1 MTVLGAHNNEPITSK
16 LYHAAVTVPAGETQA
31 DFTIVSEPLHVPFI
45 QDHAEDDYSIKV
57 GIDEGTGADKPAGK
71 AAKH

>member
-1 MTVLGAHNNEPITSK
+1 
-16 LYHAAVTVPAGETQA
+16 
-31 DFTIVSEPLHVPFI
+31 VPFI

-71 AAKH
+71 ATKH